1 MQQSISQ
8 SQFIDAFR
16 DYGREDNFSY
26 DGLCALYDMLEE
38 CCPDFELD
46 VIAICCD
53 FCEYDSFEEL
63 ANDYDVSSVSEL
75 HNNTMVLELD
85 NGGLVI
91 QQY

>member
-1 MQQSISQ
+1 MKQSISQ

-38 CCPDFELD
+38 CYPDFELD

-63 ANDYDVSSVSEL
+63 ANDYDVSSKREL
-75 HNNTMVLELD
+75 YNNTMVLELP